1 MNYTE
6 YYKHLMNEA
15 LGDVERIKWKQQV
28 PTLTNNI
35 INSYIEKFDTI
46 RKTRPSAAQHDIDDF
61 NIAKGNDRYD
71 ISKYNNWKDFEA
83 FVDYVNGQIDL
94 EKSKGKKFTDIKV
107 DGKPLV
113 EKNGLEIYYAMD
125 KHACIR
131 YKGDKPYSWCI
142 SRSDSSNMYNTYRY
156 KYNEPSFYF
165 VKDIEA
171 TQKEFEHGFDGT
183 FKNPWH
189 FFVIQK
195 TKDGDYIVTNADNN
209 GDATMSWNHIL
220 RIQPKLNGMEEYFVN
235 VPLSDIEKQNYERFI
250 DGLSDREF
258 AKLNYKEKES
268 YLDIAIPNNELT
280 DFKFK
285 SLPDDLK
292 NKYIGFGI
300 RITPGQY
307 EIIKKNKSLLKRLT
321 EISIRRFELYKQNQ
335 LYLWDLSDIDFKA
348 IAASPNAARILQF
361 KTDDDFFRFIKMFGA
376 DLDEVIKLLG
386 LDTLTTLFKRYPQK
400 AFELYDDLEIT
411 KQIVQILGEHMK
423 FVSIKAPEGYSSSN
437 YGPTYRN
444 FYTDNVNNL
453 ISVIDLILK
462 YRDKLSITE
471 CDYILRNHMYGFDT
485 DDENTISNKIFE
497 LYKQGKIE
505 HANEV
510 PLGLNKEYVADLLAW
525 ILMTNKNPEKIFDY
539 VDFSIWQ
546 HLTQNTLKMLFKSQN
561 KIIHKKLAPIFKDSL
576 KIGPLMYDFIM
587 TVVRG
592 DRNKIL
598 NFVQKMGGVEN
609 IRNRMPEYGISTIL
623 YNTPTINL
631 PLIASLIPKK
641 LIEKLTGYDIR
652 SIIKSS
658 LGEPN
663 KFNDKSSNVRL
674 PLLFKIIG
682 ATAITNAMKG
692 SELYFLLSEVVK
704 SYSPSVVDK
713 NSIDNF
719 CELIIKTKGNELESG
734 KLLNEVEAILTFSNN
749 IKRMFDLIDKEK
761 IDNLN
766 NESVYSLLKHSFFE
780 KNFSKNIELLEL
792 LGANNVSKAL
802 EVFDA
807 SYNAY
812 YDNSY
817 DFFSSAS
824 RKPPL
829 FEYLIKQL
837 VASGRNMNSA
847 IIGNIISCTMSVDLE
862 KIGNILGAE
871 KISLLSDHII
881 GYNMSKRSDK
891 DSLITLLIKSFDK
904 QKLIDLM
911 ITSVGKNWESQV
923 SKQTYQMLTGVT
935 EHLLYK
941 NYYL

>member
-1 MNYTE
+1 
-6 YYKHLMNEA
+6 
-15 LGDVERIKWKQQV
+15 
-28 PTLTNNI
+28 
-35 INSYIEKFDTI
+35 
-46 RKTRPSAAQHDIDDF
+46 
-61 NIAKGNDRYD
+61 
-71 ISKYNNWKDFEA
+71 
-83 FVDYVNGQIDL
+83 
-94 EKSKGKKFTDIKV
+94 
-107 DGKPLV
+107 
-113 EKNGLEIYYAMD
+113 
-125 KHACIR
+125 
-131 YKGDKPYSWCI
+131 
-142 SRSDSSNMYNTYRY
+142 
-156 KYNEPSFYF
+156 
-165 VKDIEA
+165 
-171 TQKEFEHGFDGT
+171 
-183 FKNPWH
+183 
-189 FFVIQK
+189 
-195 TKDGDYIVTNADNN
+195 
-209 GDATMSWNHIL
+209 MSWNHIL

-598 NFVQKMGGVEN
+598 NFVQKNG
-609 IRNRMPEYGISTIL
+609 
-623 YNTPTINL
+623 
-631 PLIASLIPKK
+631 
-641 LIEKLTGYDIR
+641 R
-652 SIIKSS
+652 S
-658 LGEPN
+658 
-663 KFNDKSSNVRL
+663 
-674 PLLFKIIG
+674 
-682 ATAITNAMKG
+682 
-692 SELYFLLSEVVK
+692 
-704 SYSPSVVDK
+704 
-713 NSIDNF
+713 
-719 CELIIKTKGNELESG
+719 
-734 KLLNEVEAILTFSNN
+734 
-749 IKRMFDLIDKEK
+749 
-761 IDNLN
+761 
-766 NESVYSLLKHSFFE
+766 
-780 KNFSKNIELLEL
+780 
-792 LGANNVSKAL
+792 
-802 EVFDA
+802 
-807 SYNAY
+807 
-812 YDNSY
+812 
-817 DFFSSAS
+817 
-824 RKPPL
+824 
-829 FEYLIKQL
+829 
-837 VASGRNMNSA
+837 
-847 IIGNIISCTMSVDLE
+847 
-862 KIGNILGAE
+862 
-871 KISLLSDHII
+871 
-881 GYNMSKRSDK
+881 
-891 DSLITLLIKSFDK
+891 
-904 QKLIDLM
+904 
-911 ITSVGKNWESQV
+911 
-923 SKQTYQMLTGVT
+923 
-935 EHLLYK
+935 
-941 NYYL
+941 